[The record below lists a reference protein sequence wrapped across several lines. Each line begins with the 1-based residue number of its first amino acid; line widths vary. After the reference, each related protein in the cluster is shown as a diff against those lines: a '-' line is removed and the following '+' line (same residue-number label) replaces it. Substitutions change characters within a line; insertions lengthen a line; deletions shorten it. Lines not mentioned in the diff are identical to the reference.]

1 MVGYSSGAQC
11 VAELIKR
18 LCWVRGAGGGGDGG
32 GGEDAEAEGRWN
44 LIVNI

>member
-1 MVGYSSGAQC
+1 MVGSSSGAQC

-18 LCWVRGAGGGGDGG
+18 LCWVRGAGGGGGG
-32 GGEDAEAEGRWN
+32 GSGGDAEEEGRWN